1 MNIYVNVLFPEIKM
15 DVTENNIINV
25 VLFEPEIPQN
35 TGNIMRTC
43 VATGALL
50 HIIGPVGFDIDNPE
64 FRRASTNHITWA
76 EYQLYDSWKDFEEKN
91 DGEYYFMTRYGKVP
105 PSDIDF
111 VKAGRNFKI
120 YLIFGKESTGIPG
133 EILRANLDRCF
144 RIPMHAD
151 CRCLNLSNACAV
163 AIYEVLR
170 QLGYPGLSF
179 REEQKG
185 EDFLEQNYSYDETLR
200 RKHK

>member
-1 MNIYVNVLFPEIKM
+1 MNCSG
-15 DVTENNIINV
+15 NNMINV

-43 VATGALL
+43 VATGATL
-50 HIIGPVGFDIDNPE
+50 HIIGPVGFDINNPE

-76 EYQLYDSWKDFEEKN
+76 EYTLYESWKDFTDKN
-91 DGEYYFMTRYGKVP
+91 DGEFFFMTRYGKVP

-111 VKAGRNFKI
+111 KEASKNSNI

-144 RIPMHAD
+144 RIPMNAD

-179 REEQKG
+179 KEEQKG

-200 RKHK
+200 KKQK

>member
-1 MNIYVNVLFPEIKM
+1 MSESGKSIV
-15 DVTENNIINV
+15 NV

-43 VATGALL
+43 VATGSTL

-76 EYQLYDSWKDFEEKN
+76 EYTLYDSWQDFVNRN
-91 DGEYYFMTRYGKVP
+91 DGEYFFMTRYGKVP

-111 VKAGRNFKI
+111 KKASENSEI

-144 RIPMHAD
+144 RIPMAAD
-151 CRCLNLSNACAV
+151 CRCLNVSNAAAV

-170 QLGYPGLSF
+170 QLNYPGLSF
-179 REEQKG
+179 KEEQKG
-185 EDFLEQNYSYDETLR
+185 EDFLEENYSYDETLR
-200 RKHK
+200 RKRK

>member
-1 MNIYVNVLFPEIKM
+1 M
-15 DVTENNIINV
+15 DHTADELINV

-43 VATGALL
+43 VAAGVTL

-76 EYQLYDSWKDFEEKN
+76 EYTLYDSWQDFAEKN
-91 DGEYYFMTRYGKVP
+91 EGEYFFMTRYGKVP

-111 VKAGRNFKI
+111 KKASESSKI

-144 RIPMHAD
+144 RIPMSAE
-151 CRCLNLSNACAV
+151 CRCLNLSNACAI
-163 AIYEVLR
+163 AIYEALR
-170 QLGYPGLSF
+170 QLDYPGLSF
-179 REEQKG
+179 KEEQKG
-185 EDFLEQNYSYDETLR
+185 EDFLEQNYSYDATLR
-200 RKHK
+200 RKK

>member
-1 MNIYVNVLFPEIKM
+1 MSEPE
-15 DVTENNIINV
+15 NSRINV

-43 VATGALL
+43 VATGATL
-50 HIIGPVGFDIDNPE
+50 HIIGPVGFDIDNPD

-76 EYQLYDSWKDFEEKN
+76 EYTVYDSWKDFTDRN

-111 VKAGRNFKI
+111 RKAAKNSNV

-144 RIPMHAD
+144 RIPMNAD

-179 REEQKG
+179 TEEQKG
-185 EDFLEQNYSYDETLR
+185 EDFLEKNYSYDETLR
-200 RKHK
+200 KKHRI